1 MHIPMPVMRN
11 AGGYV
16 RVYRSLLEWE
26 WYDDD
31 ACVRL
36 MLHLLLSVNWE
47 PKEWHGQKIEP
58 GQLVTSIERLSEKL
72 RLSRSTVRRAIDK
85 LKSTGE
91 ITIQT
96 NNHWTTVTLGNWAE
110 YQEVQPTT
118 GRQKSQQPTDR
129 RPTADRPAATTKAL
143 EEGKKGRREEVS
155 IEARRESFIN
165 SCKAVIEATPERL
178 PKILRQGFLDYWTEP
193 STGGRMRFED
203 QKYFDH
209 GRRMDTWLKRAT
221 ERGEV
226 KPTTAEGKPIWNPRA

>member
-1 MHIPMPVMRN
+1 MRLPMRVMDKPV
-11 AGGYV
+11 GDFV
-16 RVYRSLLEWE
+16 KLYRSLLDWE
-26 WYDDD
+26 WYHDLN
-31 ACVRL
+31 VRVL
-36 MLHLLLSVNWE
+36 FIHLLLEVNYLPGRFEGHEIAAGSIPTSADKLAAKSGLTRQSVRTALE
-47 PKEWHGQKIEP
+47 
-58 GQLVTSIERLSEKL
+58 
-72 RLSRSTVRRAIDK
+72 K

-91 ITIQT
+91 ITIQAT
-96 NNHWTTVTLGNWAE
+96 SRFSVVTLVNWE
-110 YQEVQPTT
+110 KYQWEGSKSTRRTTSRATIEQPAFNQRSTT
-118 GRQKSQQPTDR
+118 I
-129 RPTADRPAATTKAL
+129 